1 MKPASILGTAGAIA
15 ALIGVAGPGYAAE
28 LPQYAPDQHLGVA
41 TCASSVCHGRVLPS
55 DDTDVL
61 QDEYR
66 TWAKHDRHAQ
76 AYEVLLSARSQAIA
90 RKLGLKNAQEADI
103 CLDCHADNV
112 AQASRG
118 DRFQIEDGVGCEACH
133 GGAERWLV
141 SHAATEVSH
150 ADNLAAG
157 MYPTDDL
164 VARSELCLSC
174 HLGTADKFAT
184 HRIMG
189 AGHPRLAFELDTFT
203 IREPEHY
210 RVDEDYRRRKSDED
224 PVKRWSV
231 GALTSARRYAEL
243 LQGPLFVN
251 HPVYPEIGLFDCH
264 SCHDT
269 FGDLSW
275 RAQPSTAALGPG
287 QVRLND
293 SSLVIAAA
301 MLSQVHQGEGDK
313 LYRLIA
319 SLHAASAK
327 SRPAVVAV
335 SRKIT
340 QLLDDNRA
348 RVLQH
353 RFSPQEIAAARA
365 RLLDYGIHGEFRD
378 YVGAEQA
385 VMSVDILSFAL
396 TPTRPAVRQELDTLY
411 GIVDDDN
418 RYSPSKLEQ
427 QFRLFQSSVSDQ

>member
-1 MKPASILGTAGAIA
+1 MLVVAVGAGK
-15 ALIGVAGPGYAAE
+15 AAE
-28 LPQYAPDQHLGVA
+28 LPQYAQDMHMGVA
-41 TCASSVCHGRVLPS
+41 TCASSVCHGRVLPNS
-55 DDTDVL
+55 ESDVL
-61 QDEYR
+61 QNEYR
-66 TWAKHDRHAQ
+66 TWAKHDRHAN
-76 AYEVLLSARSQAIA
+76 AYQTLLSARSQAIA
-90 RKLGLKNAQEADI
+90 RKLGLKNAQEADV

-112 AQASRG
+112 AQSGRG
-118 DRFQIEDGVGCEACH
+118 RRFHIEDGVGCEACH

-141 SHAATEVSH
+141 SHATTDVSH
-150 ADNLAAG
+150 RENLAAG
-157 MYPTDDL
+157 MYPTGDL
-164 VARSELCLSC
+164 ITRSELCLSC

-210 RVDEDYRRRKSDED
+210 RVDDDYRSRKSDED
-224 PVKRWSV
+224 PVKRWAA
-231 GALTSARRYAEL
+231 GALTTASRYAEL

-251 HPVYPEIGLFDCH
+251 HPVYPEIGLFDCY
-264 SCHDT
+264 SCHNT
-269 FGDLSW
+269 FRDLSW
-275 RAQPSTAALGPG
+275 RAQPSTAPLGPG

-293 SSLVIAAA
+293 SALIIAAA
-301 MLSQVHQGEGDK
+301 MLSEVHAGQGDR
-313 LYRLIA
+313 LYQLIK

-327 SRPAVVAV
+327 NRSAVVDV

-340 QLLDDNRA
+340 QLLEENRS

-353 RFSPQEIAAARA
+353 QFSPQEIGAARA
-365 RLLDYGIHGEFRD
+365 RLLSFGIHGEFRD

-385 VMSVDILSFAL
+385 VMSVDVLSFAL
-396 TPTRPAVRQELDTLY
+396 SPTRPVVRRELDTLY
-411 GIVDDDN
+411 DIVDDDN